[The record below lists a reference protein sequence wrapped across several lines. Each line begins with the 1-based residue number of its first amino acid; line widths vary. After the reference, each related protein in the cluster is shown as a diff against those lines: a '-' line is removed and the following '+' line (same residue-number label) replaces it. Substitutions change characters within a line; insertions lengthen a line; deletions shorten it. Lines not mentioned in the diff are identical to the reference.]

1 MRRILSSVRTSS
13 PGSAVVEVAFLL
25 SFLLLVL
32 FGIIDF
38 GRALWHSNVLHTA
51 CREGARVMAVT
62 DAPSDSAKVLQRIN
76 DVLSTAGIVP
86 DPGDVRLTW
95 PPDPNAEIRPVT
107 VEITHDFDL
116 FAGPIL
122 GVIPGT
128 VPLSARGVRRN
139 E

>member
-1 MRRILSSVRTSS
+1 
-13 PGSAVVEVAFLL
+13 
-25 SFLLLVL
+25 
-32 FGIIDF
+32 
-38 GRALWHSNVLHTA
+38 
-51 CREGARVMAVT
+51 MAVT
-62 DAPSDSAKVLQRIN
+62 APSESTKVLQRIN

-86 DPGDVRLTW
+86 DPGDVTLTW
-95 PPDPNAEIRPVT
+95 PADQSDPIRPVT

-128 VPLSARGVRRN
+128 VPLSARCVMKQ